1 MCIGGVHPKD
11 TINLLIR
18 TMTFFSSKKPIQKQV
33 SLRQTKGVTVD
44 PKLIEN
50 IEIND
55 GSMLQ
60 EAVVGKSLITQGV
73 SALEITPTN
82 HSNHIRERAAGAT
95 GADENPDVSTMT
107 REEKKEYVQN
117 LVNEIFDEVDSPL
130 LDPDEPAIDPEALS
144 KFTGNSDEEH
154 GNAGNQN
161 DPAEEGGGDGGKP
174 IDEEIDGGNGG
185 GNADSEDSGG
195 GFWDWFLGIFSDDE
209 EDGNDT
215 DGNDAGTGVD
225 QSSDNPMNDHQGG
238 GEPDGDSAPQDIDA
252 DINHG
257 PDGKN
262 DSSGESDFD
271 TFDGLD
277 PITNWGPNGKP
288 SGAGAG
294 IDIGIG
300 LDDPNTNWD
309 GGKHGDQHIDSP
321 LIDVLGDVNP
331 EFNASED
338 ISANFVQLMAPSGND
353 FF

>member
-1 MCIGGVHPKD
+1 MVCASAGEDPND

-18 TMTFFSSKKPIQKQV
+18 TMNFFSSKKPIQKQV
-33 SLRQTKGVTVD
+33 SLSQLKGVTVD

-60 EAVVGKSLITQGV
+60 EAVAGKSLATQGV

-82 HSNHIRERAAGAT
+82 HSNRIRESAAGAT
-95 GADENPDVSTMT
+95 GVDENPDFSTMT
-107 REEKKEYVQN
+107 REEKREYAQKV
-117 LVNEIFDEVDSPL
+117 VDEIFEDIDSPL
-130 LDPDEPAIDPEALS
+130 LDPDEPAV
-144 KFTGNSDEEH
+144 
-154 GNAGNQN
+154 
-161 DPAEEGGGDGGKP
+161 DPAEEDGGDGPKP
-174 IDEEIDGGNGG
+174 VDEEIDGGKGG

-195 GFWDWFLGIFSDDE
+195 SFWDWVKSLFSDDE
-209 EDGNDT
+209 EDGNDA
-215 DGNDAGTGVD
+215 DGNDTGTGVD

-238 GEPDGDSAPQDIDA
+238 GEPDDDSALQDIDA

-271 TFDGLD
+271 SLD

-288 SGAGAG
+288 SVDGAG
-294 IDIGIG
+294 IDIGID

-309 GGKHGDQHIDSP
+309 GGNHGGQHIDSP

-338 ISANFVQLMAPSGND
+338 IGTDFVQLMAPSGNN